1 MKLLMGTLLFGLAFA
16 IPPFDRVPSITLHQN
31 RDSEG
36 FPSISIAFPDGY
48 NDNMI
53 FNKLDDEELEAN
65 ECIFMGHLEKET
77 SACIALTGCPG
88 IDDVELTIFSKHAE
102 RSGVM
107 KWNKDGSVELMDQVR
122 LGVPRSEG
130 LETPR
135 EDENWEV
142 DGDEEFNQADV
153 DALMGIEQNCANG
166 TCDDEIQRT
175 HVLEYKLFF
184 DDRFLAKHG
193 TKKEAKKQIR
203 ATLAH
208 TQVHYCHDSLGSKIE
223 LKRGNKYHKYL
234 KGEEWPANYDS
245 LKRTRELTEKKLGKA
260 DIAIFFGHHASG
272 ADPAPEFG
280 GVAYVGIACKNT
292 SKKYRLSLNMW
303 WYTPSITAGVLA
315 HEIGHNIGMQ
325 HDHYA
330 PHQDAG
336 CDKTGIMSYGDHPMQ
351 WSACSRA
358 DFEAQYLKYKDQWC
372 MPENE
377 NACLSG

>member
-1 MKLLMGTLLFGLAFA
+1 MKLLISTLLFGLAFA

-153 DALMGIEQNCANG
+153 DTLMGIEQNCANG

-175 HVLEYKLFF
+175 HVLEYK
-184 DDRFLAKHG
+184 
-193 TKKEAKKQIR
+193 
-203 ATLAH
+203 
-208 TQVHYCHDSLGSKIE
+208 VHSSVQHVF
-223 LKRGNKYHKYL
+223 
-234 KGEEWPANYDS
+234 
-245 LKRTRELTEKKLGKA
+245 GK
-260 DIAIFFGHHASG
+260 
-272 ADPAPEFG
+272 
-280 GVAYVGIACKNT
+280 
-292 SKKYRLSLNMW
+292 
-303 WYTPSITAGVLA
+303 
-315 HEIGHNIGMQ
+315 
-325 HDHYA
+325 
-330 PHQDAG
+330 
-336 CDKTGIMSYGDHPMQ
+336 
-351 WSACSRA
+351 
-358 DFEAQYLKYKDQWC
+358 
-372 MPENE
+372 
-377 NACLSG
+377 

>member
-1 MKLLMGTLLFGLAFA
+1 MGRVAMKLLISTLLFGLAFA

-53 FNKLDDEELEAN
+53 LNKLDDEELEEN
-65 ECIFMGHLEKET
+65 ECTYMGHLEKET

-88 IDDVELTIFSKHAE
+88 RDDVELTIFSKHTE

-107 KWNKDGSVELMDQVR
+107 KWSKDGSVELMDQVR
-122 LGVPRSEG
+122 LGIPRSEVF
-130 LETPR
+130 EIPR
-135 EDENWEV
+135 EEESWEV
-142 DGDEEFNQADV
+142 DDDEEWNQAFV
-153 DALMGIEQNCANG
+153 DALMGIEDDCANG
-166 TCDDEIQRT
+166 ACDDEIQRT

-193 TKKEAKKQIR
+193 TKEEAKKQIR

-280 GVAYVGIACKNT
+280 GVAYVGIACKIQAKST
-292 SKKYRLSLNMW
+292 DC
-303 WYTPSITAGVLA
+303 
-315 HEIGHNIGMQ
+315 H
-325 HDHYA
+325 
-330 PHQDAG
+330 
-336 CDKTGIMSYGDHPMQ
+336 
-351 WSACSRA
+351 
-358 DFEAQYLKYKDQWC
+358 
-372 MPENE
+372 
-377 NACLSG
+377 